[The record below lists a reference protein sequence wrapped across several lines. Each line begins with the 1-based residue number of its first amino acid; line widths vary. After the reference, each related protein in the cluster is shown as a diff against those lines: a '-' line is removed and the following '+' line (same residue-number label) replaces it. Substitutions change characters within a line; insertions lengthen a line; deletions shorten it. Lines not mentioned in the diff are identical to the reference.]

1 MDMFTGNGNE
11 TIIGIDCWSL
21 TNYLINKYN
30 LKYMESIMKK
40 INNWLEIKRISIT
53 S

>member
-1 MDMFTGNGNE
+1 MEILIGNGNE

-30 LKYMESIMKK
+30 LKSMEIIMKK
-40 INNWLEIKRISIT
+40 TNN
-53 S
+53 